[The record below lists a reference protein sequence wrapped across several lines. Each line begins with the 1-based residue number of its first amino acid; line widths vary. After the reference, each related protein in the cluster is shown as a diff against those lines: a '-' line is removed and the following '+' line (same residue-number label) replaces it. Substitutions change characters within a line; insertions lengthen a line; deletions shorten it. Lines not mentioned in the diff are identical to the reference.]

1 MAGARA
7 KGAGKGMN
15 VFVLYLVVLK
25 AVMTSFSGMASLP
38 MVRDDLVVK
47 RQVLTDRQ
55 LATAIV
61 AGRTGPGPNGL
72 YLVSIGYFIAGFP
85 GATAAFLALIT
96 PGFLI
101 IPMMHWLGEHAKI
114 PRVRGAIRAIIL
126 SSAGLVGAAAIP
138 LARDAATGML
148 TGALV
153 VASFAVLT
161 FTKLETWVVMAGAA
175 AVTLGAYLVH

>member
-1 MAGARA
+1 
-7 KGAGKGMN
+7 MN
-15 VFVLYLVVLK
+15 VVVLYFLVLK

-72 YLVSIGYFIAGFP
+72 YLVSIGYFIDGLP
-85 GATAAFLALIT
+85 GAFAAFLALIT
-96 PGFLI
+96 PGFLS
-101 IPMMHWLGEHAKI
+101 IPIMHWIGEHAKI

-138 LARDAATGML
+138 LAKDAATGTL
-148 TGALV
+148 TAALI

-161 FTKLETWVVMAGAA
+161 LTKVETWVVMGGAA
-175 AVTLGAYLVH
+175 AVTLGAYLVR